1 MAVYQ
6 ENFLSIRKLYP
17 RVSERLP
24 STRMAVAD
32 PASATE
38 RDYRDLFIQISFTV
52 FDSSS

>member
-24 STRMAVAD
+24 STPHGGCRPGFSD
-32 PASATE
+32 
-38 RDYRDLFIQISFTV
+38 
-52 FDSSS
+52 